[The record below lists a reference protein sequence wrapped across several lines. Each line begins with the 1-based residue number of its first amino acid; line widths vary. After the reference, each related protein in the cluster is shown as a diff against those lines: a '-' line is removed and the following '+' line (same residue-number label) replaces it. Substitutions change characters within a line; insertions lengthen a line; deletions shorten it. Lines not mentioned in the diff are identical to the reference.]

1 MTTKRIQASGCLPFA
16 VHNKE
21 IYFLLG
27 KESCRYRYQASKTWC
42 DFGGGITGRNKDPFS
57 VAVQELQE
65 ESFSVL
71 FKSYFQAKE
80 MVYKNTVGSVMSDIG
95 DRQPYMMFLVKVPYD
110 PNINKIFQR
119 RIRVARLV
127 KEQRATEAD
136 RLWLM
141 KEVPEAFQRNGK
153 LRRHWLEKEELCWFK
168 IDELQE
174 GVQNPFGMMLSHGHI
189 RLRSEFFKTLKKYSV
204 LDKIEKTLENKY
216 ESQPFITV

>member
-1 MTTKRIQASGCLPFA
+1 LRCIRTKFIFYWGKKAVGTDIKQARPGAISA
-16 VHNKE
+16 
-21 IYFLLG
+21 
-27 KESCRYRYQASKTWC
+27 
-42 DFGGGITGRNKDPFS
+42 GGSPAGTRTLSPWPSRSSRRNP
-57 VAVQELQE
+57 
-65 ESFSVL
+65 FSVL

-110 PNINKIFQR
+110 PNINTIFQR

-127 KEQRATEAD
+127 KEQRAIEAD

-168 IDELQE
+168 IDELRE

-189 RLRSEFFKTLKKYSV
+189 RLRSEFFKTLKKYCV
-204 LDKIEKTLENKY
+204 LDKIEKTIKNKKY